1 MDYTGQGEGRYVRD
15 HYLLLNGVDVT
26 QAKQTP
32 PHCLSFCEPQKRLK
46 RSRSIKHRFP
56 LRGLVFLIKNTQG
69 PGVLENLQ
77 RGAALKSYSRLE
89 PLHLGNADN
98 ASSS

>member
-56 LRGLVFLIKNTQG
+56 LRGLVFIKNTQG